1 MGNVS
6 QGLIVLGTFTAIAA
20 LIPILMRIF
29 MKSTNK
35 KDKNFDKSSKL
46 I

>member
-1 MGNVS
+1 MGNVT

-29 MKSTNK
+29 IKRKNK

>member
-1 MGNVS
+1 MGNVT

-29 MKSTNK
+29 MDSPNK
-35 KDKNFDKSSKL
+35 KDKNLDKSSEP